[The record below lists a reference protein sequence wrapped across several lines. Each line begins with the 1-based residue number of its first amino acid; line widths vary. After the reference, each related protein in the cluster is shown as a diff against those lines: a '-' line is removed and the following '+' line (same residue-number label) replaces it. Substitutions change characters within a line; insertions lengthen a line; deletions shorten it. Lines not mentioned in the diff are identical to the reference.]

1 MWNEFVL
8 FVPMAGIRI
17 FQFGCVVFVHSA
29 SNKEIVFIALE
40 MQPEF
45 ADAVVWEH
53 WNLRMA
59 VRKRTLWSMMMAGL
73 AQLLRWYPHS
83 TIKTIATFVEN
94 TIFNLVADE
103 LQLWWRTFNCCAQ
116 LSELLRF
123 TMLLRVRWLWSAIEC
138 ANYQWVCL
146 PARDDCM

>member
-1 MWNEFVL
+1 MCFSCPWRAFESFKLLVL
-8 FVPMAGIRI
+8 F
-17 FQFGCVVFVHSA
+17 FVHSA

-40 MQPEF
+40 MQPKF
-45 ADAVVWEH
+45 ADAAVWKH

-59 VRKRTLWSMMMAGL
+59 VRKWTLWPMMMAGL
-73 AQLLRWYPHS
+73 TQLLRWYPHS
-83 TIKTIATFVEN
+83 TIKTIATFVKN
-94 TIFNLVADE
+94 TIFHLVADE

-146 PARDDCM
+146 PVWGDCM

>member
-17 FQFGCVVFVHSA
+17 FQVACVVLFFSVHSA

-40 MQPEF
+40 MQPMLL
-45 ADAVVWEH
+45 WKH

-59 VRKRTLWSMMMAGL
+59 VRKRTLWPMMMAGL

-94 TIFNLVADE
+94 TIFHPVADE

-146 PARDDCM
+146 PVRGDCM